1 MKTNINKVDVVCIGM
16 SCADIMIPGVDL
28 SCPLEE
34 EMTPVKQISIYVGG
48 DATNQSMVM
57 SQLGLRTKLLT
68 GVGKDS
74 VGELLENTVRS
85 CGVDTSGFFLERKP
99 PHLSNGD
106 RYITRR
112 ETEIHSHRV

>member
-48 DATNQSMVM
+48 DATNQS
-57 SQLGLRTKLLT
+57 T
-68 GVGKDS
+68 
-74 VGELLENTVRS
+74 
-85 CGVDTSGFFLERKP
+85 
-99 PHLSNGD
+99 
-106 RYITRR
+106 YA
-112 ETEIHSHRV
+112 

>member
-85 CGVDTSGFFLERKP
+85 CGVDTSGFFWSENRQ
-99 PHLSNGD
+99 
-106 RYITRR
+106 Y
-112 ETEIHSHRV
+112 V